1 MHTLRM
7 ALTLAVAGTTLFVS
21 LTGSALAGASARAS
35 STSTVNLTFIYND
48 LSILATEHLAPSNGN
63 ILGDVTDIVSY
74 LNSHGGLGGHRIK
87 LTSYKM
93 PSLTGSAATD
103 QAACLAA
110 TEQDH
115 AEIVLIG
122 NAVDDAVAQCVAVQ
136 HKTLTIVGDGPALS
150 IFQQADGRLFAAGSN
165 VAIDAQRLART
176 TASVAASSGY
186 LTNKKVGV
194 IVQGVPEAQAVV
206 SDALVPTLRRLGHK
220 VVAEATVPF
229 PTGAETCSETAPAI
243 QVMKQAGVNVV
254 FLAAYDLCA
263 VAVVTA
269 AKQDDYQPQ
278 WITNS
283 DNTTDTVSQFFAP
296 VKDNWNG
303 ALGINQSFPA
313 STAAAHC
320 VRQALVPKGL
330 NYAPSSDAYGIATQA
345 CIQLDDIATALDKV
359 GSKFSNQSM
368 ISALETETDQ
378 LSNGGPAGTWSAS
391 KHDSGDWVNVVRYGA
406 SAGKMLPI
414 NNKFVRVPCPC
425 AP

>member
-1 MHTLRM
+1 L
-7 ALTLAVAGTTLFVS
+7 
-21 LTGSALAGASARAS
+21 
-35 STSTVNLTFIYND
+35 D
-48 LSILATEHLAPSNGN
+48 
-63 ILGDVTDIVSY
+63 
-74 LNSHGGLGGHRIK
+74 GHQIN

-115 AEIVLIG
+115 ADIVLIS
-122 NAVDDAVAQCVAVQ
+122 NAVDDMVDQCVAVQ
-136 HKTLTIVGDGPALS
+136 HKTLTVTGDGPALS

-165 VAIDAQRLART
+165 VAMDAQRLARA
-176 TASVAASSGY
+176 TASATASKGY
-186 LTNKKVGV
+186 LTNKKIGV
-194 IVQGVPEAQAVV
+194 IVQGVPEDQAVV
-206 SDALVPTLRRLGHK
+206 ASSLIPTLKHLGHK

-229 PTGAETCSETAPAI
+229 PTGSTTCSETAPAI

-254 FLAAYDLCA
+254 FLAAYDLCG

-278 WITNS
+278 WITNA

-303 ALGINQSFPA
+303 ALGVNQSFPA
-313 STAAAHC
+313 STAAAQC
-320 VRQALVPKGL
+320 VKQALVPKGL

-345 CIQLDDIATALDKV
+345 CIELDDIATALGKV
-359 GSKFSNQSM
+359 GTKFSNKAM
-368 ISALETETDQ
+368 ISALETETAQ
-378 LSNGGPAGTWSAS
+378 PTNGGPAGTWSANQ
-391 KHDSGDWVNVVRYGA
+391 HDAGDWVDLVRYSA

-414 NNKFVRVPCPC
+414 TGTPIRVPCPC